1 MTTFQVSFAAPRQ
14 GNFYAI
20 CLGDDGQR
28 VDPRS
33 GQLSSSVTHA
43 ASAIPLTVLKFPIYA
58 ASVSAAR
65 LGKTRINICIYERL
79 GSTPALDDIM
89 VAHEESVWS
98 PETSRLLRNS
108 DPLQASAR
116 VFTDLPENRIDTF
129 AIIGSKSGQAN
140 VFVDKVAGSIVAK
153 ISVSPYGVVV
163 SNSSLRAVG
172 TDLRTSTIM
181 QRAAFTSPYSTISL
195 SLASSE
201 FKNAVNSG
209 MYAIC
214 LESTGGSVVGLGSP
228 TPGVK
233 LLQAGNP
240 GRVEV
245 TTSTMPSR
253 DLRKF

>member
-1 MTTFQVSFAAPRQ
+1 MTTFPVSFAAPRQ

-28 VDPRS
+28 IDPRS

-43 ASAIPLTVLKFPIYA
+43 TSAIPLALRKFPIYA

-79 GSTPALDDIM
+79 GSAPAVDDIM

-98 PETSRLLRNS
+98 PETSKLLRNS

-116 VFTDLPENRIDTF
+116 VFTDVPENRIDTF
-129 AIIGSKSGQAN
+129 AIIGTRSGQAN
-140 VFVDKVAGSIVAK
+140 VFVDKDTGSLVAK

-163 SNSSLRAVG
+163 ASSSLRAVG
-172 TDLRTSTIM
+172 TGLRTSTIM
-181 QRAAFTSPYSTISL
+181 QRSAFTSPYSSVSFSIPSN
-195 SLASSE
+195 E

-214 LESTGGSVVGLGSP
+214 LESSGGVVVGLGSP
-228 TPGVK
+228 TPGVT

-245 TTSTMPSR
+245 TTNTMPSR